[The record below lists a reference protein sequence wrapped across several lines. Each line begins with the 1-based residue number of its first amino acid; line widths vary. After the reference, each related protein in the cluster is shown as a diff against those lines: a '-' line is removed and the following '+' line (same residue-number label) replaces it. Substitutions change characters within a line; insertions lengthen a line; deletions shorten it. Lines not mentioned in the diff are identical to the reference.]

1 MARQFKKVLCPID
14 FSTDSFTALDYA
26 TDFARQSNGQL
37 VLMHVVDNPLTDFYG
52 PRGANFYAEV
62 EHAIEKSKQ
71 MLAEVARTHASGVP
85 YEVVVK
91 HGNPYTEILDLAT
104 AQHARHDRH
113 VYPRTHGPPTL
124 GHRQCG
130 GKGSPRCAVP
140 GLHRKA
146 YARSIKGERA

>member
-37 VLMHVVDNPLTDFYG
+37 VIMHVVDNPLTDFYG

-71 MLAEVARTHASGVP
+71 MIAEVARTHAAGVP

-104 AQHARHDRH
+104 AQHVDMI
-113 VYPRTHGPPTL
+113 VMSTHGRTGPQRL
-124 GHRQCG
+124 VI
-130 GKGSPRCAVP
+130 GSVAEKVV
-140 GLHRKA
+140 
-146 YARSIKGERA
+146 RAAPCPVFTVRHTPEP